1 MTPEVFS
8 GEIKVKLEGDKVKDH
23 TVDIEELGKFL
34 LNFQGLMVSYSP
46 DRNAKA
52 LSQLYLK
59 EIRTGSVELVFQ
71 GIQQQ
76 NLTELKN
83 VVEDSYNKVLSSVR
97 LINVDPDTA
106 RGEIVKDF
114 SDVSNRLKVETR
126 LKAILSSKLVIGL
139 EGPNNEVLKFSP
151 IGKEIVDKWIT
162 EDYRIG
168 TRSRKGVIMRIKGDP
183 PEKYF
188 TMITDTGES
197 IRCFYGDEHE
207 HQVIDYFKKQ
217 PISVTGLV
225 GKKVRSSEIREILEI
240 KQWDRVKL
248 DQLGNFVFR
257 ESIEIT
263 VSFEDDVWCLQSSE
277 LNTTGCGNS
286 YEEALKD
293 FKDTF
298 GQVYKLYVVDYKNT
312 ELEHNAESFR
322 KRLIEI
328 LERRELDETS

>member
-46 DRNAKA
+46 DKNAKA

-59 EIRTGSVELVFQ
+59 EIRAGSVELVFQ

-76 NLTELKN
+76 NLTELRSI
-83 VVEDSYNKVLSSVR
+83 VEDSYNRVLNAVR
-97 LINVDPDTA
+97 LINANPTTA

-114 SDVSNRLKVETR
+114 LDVSNRLKVETR
-126 LKAILSSKLVIGL
+126 LKAMLSSKLVIGL
-139 EGPNNEVLKFSP
+139 ESP
-151 IGKEIVDKWIT
+151 SKEILRFSSIDKEILDNWIN

-197 IRCFYGDEHE
+197 IKCFFGDEHE
-207 HQVIDYFKKQ
+207 HQIIDYFKKQ

-240 KQWDRVKL
+240 KQWDRVEL

-257 ESIEIT
+257 EPIEIT
-263 VSFEDDVWCLQSSE
+263 ISFEDDVWCLQSSE

-286 YEEALKD
+286 YEDALKD

-298 GQVYKLYVVDYKNT
+298 DQVCKLYMVDYKNI

-322 KRLIEI
+322 KRLREI
-328 LERRELDETS
+328 LERRES